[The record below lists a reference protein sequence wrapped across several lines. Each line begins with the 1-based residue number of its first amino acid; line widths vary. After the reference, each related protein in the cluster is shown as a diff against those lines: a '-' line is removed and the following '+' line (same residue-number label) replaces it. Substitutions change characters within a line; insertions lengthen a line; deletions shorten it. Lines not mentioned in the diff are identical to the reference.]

1 MTRIGSAAAI
11 VDGTFLALL
20 DQGEYDTLDRLGV
33 SRSFPRSGLLMFERE
48 PAERVMILLAGR
60 VKVSRAG
67 ADGQELL
74 LSIRDPGDVVGEL
87 GFIDGKPRIASVIA
101 LEPVEALVIPAQ
113 AFRTYLETTPRVAVT
128 LLEVIAR
135 RFRDANDK
143 LAQFASSDTLGRV
156 SARVV
161 ELAER
166 YGEPAPDGVAV
177 AMPISQEELA
187 AWAGASRAG
196 VAHALQVLRDLGWIQ
211 TERRRV
217 IVGDL
222 DAVRARAA

>member
-1 MTRIGSAAAI
+1 M
-11 VDGTFLALL
+11 
-20 DQGEYDTLDRLGV
+20 
-33 SRSFPRSGLLMFERE
+33 
-48 PAERVMILLAGR
+48 
-60 VKVSRAG
+60 
-67 ADGQELL
+67 
-74 LSIRDPGDVVGEL
+74 
-87 GFIDGKPRIASVIA
+87 
-101 LEPVEALVIPAQ
+101 IPAQ

>member
-1 MTRIGSAAAI
+1 MTGIGSAPAI
-11 VDGTFLALL
+11 IDGTFLALL
-20 DQGEYDTLDRLGV
+20 DHGEYDTLDAIGV
-33 SRSFPRSGLLMFERE
+33 PRSFPRGALLMFERE
-48 PAERVMILLAGR
+48 SSERVMILLAGR
-60 VKVSRAG
+60 AKVSRAG

-101 LEPVEALVIPAQ
+101 LEPVQALVIPAQ

-128 LLEVIAR
+128 LLEVITR

-143 LAQFASSDTLGRV
+143 LAEFAASDTLGRV
-156 SARVV
+156 SARIV

-166 YGEPAPDGVAV
+166 YGEPVAGGVAI

-187 AWAGASRAG
+187 GWAGASRAG

-217 IVGDL
+217 VVGDL
-222 DAVRARAA
+222 DAVRTRAA